1 MPIKIIS
8 NTGNPIFSA
17 SPLLTSSASNN
28 NTGGSSDF
36 LVDLQDV
43 NKAGLNDNDVLV
55 YDAGTGKFVP
65 IDKTVINDNDGG
77 VF

>member
-8 NTGNPIFSA
+8 NTGNPIFTSA
-17 SPLLTSSASNN
+17 QGLAMNN
-28 NTGGSSDF
+28 PTQAAVN

-43 NKAGLNDNDVLV
+43 NKEGLNDNDIMV
-55 YDAGTGKFVP
+55 YDSFTGKFVP
-65 IDKTVINDNDGG
+65 VDKDIINNNDGG

>member
-8 NTGNPIFSA
+8 NTGNPIFTSA
-17 SPLLTSSASNN
+17 AGLATTNASQAAVN
-28 NTGGSSDF
+28 

-43 NKAGLNDNDVLV
+43 NKTGLNDNDIMV
-55 YDAGTGKFVP
+55 YDSFTGKFVP
-65 IDKTVINDNDGG
+65 VDKDIINNNDGG

>member
-8 NTGNPIFSA
+8 NTGNAIFTAAQGLATNNA
-17 SPLLTSSASNN
+17 SQAAVN
-28 NTGGSSDF
+28 

-43 NKAGLNDNDVLV
+43 NKAGLNDNDIMV
-55 YDAGTGKFVP
+55 YDSFTGKFVP
-65 IDKTVINDNDGG
+65 VDKDIINNNDGG